1 MAELIIFVLFMALL
15 LSAHFLSAVIYKAKT
30 HSKKSLWRI
39 MNEDV

>member
-1 MAELIIFVLFMALL
+1 MAELIIFCLFGFALIG
-15 LSAHFLSAVIYKAKT
+15 AHFVAAVVYKIKT

>member
-1 MAELIIFVLFMALL
+1 MIELLIFLLFTASILV
-15 LSAHFLSAVIYKAKT
+15 AQTAVAVVYKIKT